1 MAALKPVGLFNPNT
15 AAEQPAKGL
24 IFPASPIQ
32 SEIPLYLS
40 FVCVEYSQ
48 SALTRATGVQGTG
61 SGPNLAGVS
70 GVKARIL
77 VPYPTKFTTQTAMRY
92 KNEENENIIPQG
104 NIYAEMS
111 TKALQ
116 DAATAAGAGSG
127 PVATGINIATELLK
141 LLKGAGLASTIST
154 QLDSDFTETIL
165 QSGSKRS
172 FQVQLYLPCL
182 NSQDSLA
189 AAKIAAAFE
198 SLALPSVAGAN
209 VNIGGTTPQKVGI
222 QLFFHPPMWF
232 LGVTTL
238 GSIKNLGAWSSQPQA
253 SVLTN
258 VAINR
263 SAIDSP
269 ALNALN
275 DGNPF
280 AYSITLNFQEIEA
293 AVRIGGGSGK
303 ETSFVITNR
312 SGAASDTSLDALI
325 NKPATASGG

>member
-1 MAALKPVGLFNPNT
+1 MAALKPIGLTNPNT
-15 AAEQPAKGL
+15 ATEQPAKGL

-48 SALTRATGVQGTG
+48 SALTRATGVRASISGT
-61 SGPNLAGVS
+61 NLAGVS

-92 KNEENENIIPQG
+92 KNEENENIIPVG
-104 NIYAEMS
+104 NVQLEKGA
-111 TKALQ
+111 KALN

-127 PVATGINIATELLK
+127 AVSTAVNSITEFANFLK
-141 LLKGAGLASTIST
+141 AIGAASTIST

-182 NSQDSLA
+182 NSEDSIA
-189 AAKIAAAFE
+189 AAKIASAFE
-198 SLALPSVAGAN
+198 SLALPSVAAGN
-209 VNIGGTTPQKVGI
+209 LNIGGSTGKLGV

-238 GSIKNLGAWSSQPQA
+238 GSIKNLGAWTSQPQA

-312 SGAASDTSLDALI
+312 SGAASDTSLDALQ
-325 NKPATASGG
+325 PATASGG